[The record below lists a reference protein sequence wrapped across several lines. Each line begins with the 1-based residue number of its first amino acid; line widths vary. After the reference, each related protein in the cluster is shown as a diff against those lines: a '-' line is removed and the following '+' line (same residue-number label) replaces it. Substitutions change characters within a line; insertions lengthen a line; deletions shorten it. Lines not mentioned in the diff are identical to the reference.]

1 MESQYIAYDF
11 LKSFDRI
18 DDILSGSDTDY
29 NDADSIPARSQ
40 LTFRNG
46 FYVNCSAL
54 FIDIRKSSQLA
65 NKYKRPTLAKLYRA
79 YVSECVAV
87 VSGSELCA
95 EVSIVG
101 DCVSGVFDTP
111 YKANID
117 EVFSFAARLASLVK
131 TLNHKLRMHSIGPI
145 AVGIGV
151 AYGRALMA
159 KAGYSGSQ
167 INDVVWIGEV
177 VNKASHLAAYANST
191 WQDKEVMVSRVF
203 YDNLDDKNK
212 GLLELNTDRDC
223 YQGNIVNSA
232 MEDWYNTNCKD

>member
-1 MESQYIAYDF
+1 VESNYIAYDF

-29 NDADSIPARSQ
+29 NDANSIPARSQ

-54 FIDIRKSSQLA
+54 FVDIRKSSELA
-65 NKYKRPTLAKLYRA
+65 GKYKRPTLAKLYRA

-87 VSGSELCA
+87 ASGSELCA

-111 YKANID
+111 DKANIN
-117 EVFSFAARLASLVK
+117 EVFSLAARLASLVK
-131 TLNHKLRMHSIGPI
+131 TLNYKLRMHNIDPI

-151 AYGRALMA
+151 AYGRALMT

-177 VNKASHLAAYANST
+177 VNDASHLAAYANSSR
-191 WQDKEVMVSRVF
+191 QDKEVMVSRVF
-203 YDNLDDKNK
+203 YHNLDDKNK

-223 YQGNIVNSA
+223 YQGNVINLA
-232 MEDWYNTNCKD
+232 MEAWYDTNCKD